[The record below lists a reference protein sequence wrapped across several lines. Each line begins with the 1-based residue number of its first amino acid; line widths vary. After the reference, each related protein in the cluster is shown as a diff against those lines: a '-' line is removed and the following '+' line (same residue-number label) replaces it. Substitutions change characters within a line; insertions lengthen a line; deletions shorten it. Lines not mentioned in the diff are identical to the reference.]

1 MQEHVHSL
9 HVYFDSLHEGVDS
22 LVDSLHGGGVSC
34 KNALAVCGM
43 NGDSQQRDTLR
54 HTGDCI
60 YHSVMWSYNVEHKK
74 AFV

>member
-1 MQEHVHSL
+1 M
-9 HVYFDSLHEGVDS
+9 
-22 LVDSLHGGGVSC
+22 SC
-34 KNALAVCGM
+34 KNVLAVCGM